1 MSERRQ
7 PCLQTQVNR
16 RVPDFFCTKDAGHN
30 AGHIDPASG
39 KVWGTPRR
47 PYGVRGNK
55 TSRKRKTK

>member
-7 PCLQTQVNR
+7 PCLQMQVNR

-30 AGHIDPASG
+30 AGHIDPVSG